1 MKGDKF
7 FMYQQDWMM
16 RQIGDMV
23 KVIAR
28 IVFKKDTMTYEI
40 TNNEISTETDLL
52 YKELIELLN
61 SLKINEAEDLL
72 FKNIKTD
79 NIDYLKIAVDFY
91 NRLNELSDDELDK
104 ADFSRDE
111 IKSGLEDI
119 SKIFGVSIWKQL
131 RE

>member
-1 MKGDKF
+1 
-7 FMYQQDWMM
+7 MYQQDWMM

-28 IVFKKDTMTYEI
+28 IVFKKDTITYEI
-40 TNNEISTETDLL
+40 TNSEISTDTDLL
-52 YKELIELLN
+52 HKELIELLN
-61 SLKINEAEDLL
+61 LLKINEAEDLL

-79 NIDYLKIAVDFY
+79 DLNYLKIAVDFY
-91 NRLNELSDDELDK
+91 NRLNELSDEQLEK

-119 SKIFGVSIWKQL
+119 SKKFGVSIWK
-131 RE
+131 

>member
-1 MKGDKF
+1 
-7 FMYQQDWMM
+7 MYQQDWMM

-23 KVIAR
+23 NVIVR
-28 IVFKKDTMTYEI
+28 IVFKQNTIKYEI
-40 TNNEISTETDLL
+40 TNDESSAETDLL

-72 FKNIKTD
+72 FKRIKTND
-79 NIDYLKIAVDFY
+79 LNYLKIAVDFY
-91 NRLNELSDDELDK
+91 NRLNELSDEQLEK

-119 SKIFGVSIWKQL
+119 SKKFGVSLFK
-131 RE
+131 